1 MSRLMTN
8 RRRWLLLLLAVV
20 MVAVLAGCAPQNAH
34 LATTTENM
42 KDSNSWWTANV
53 VYYFSLVLDTFA
65 KWFNG
70 AYGVAILIM
79 VLIVR
84 TLILP
89 LTLKQVKSSKAM
101 QAIQPQLQKI
111 REQYKDNPELQQQE
125 TMKLFQEHKVNP
137 MAGCFP
143 LIIQMPVFI
152 ALYNSIYYNSAI
164 REHSFLWLQLGEPDK
179 LFILPAVAALTTF
192 IQTKMMSSVNP
203 QGMQGPMAFMMW
215 VYPILIFVMAY
226 NFAAALP
233 LYWIFS
239 NLYTIAQNFF
249 IYRKKDPALAAAAV
263 TAGGGGGS
271 SSGSGNKKRG
281 GSNLKAGHPGKGAKE
296 AKKSK

>member
-1 MSRLMTN
+1 MSRITN
-8 RRRWLLLLLAVV
+8 NKRKWLLLILAIGL
-20 MVAVLAGCAPQNAH
+20 MTLLAGCGTQSADFSS
-34 LATTTENM
+34 TTEDM
-42 KDSNSWWTANV
+42 AKSGSWWTANV
-53 VYYFSLVLDTFA
+53 VYYFSLALDTFA
-65 KWFNG
+65 EWFGG
-70 AYGVAILIM
+70 AYGLAILVM

-101 QAIQPQLQKI
+101 QAIQPQIQKI
-111 REQYKDNPELQQQE
+111 KETYKDNPEKQQQE
-125 TMKLFQEHKVNP
+125 TMKLFQENKVNP

-152 ALYNSIYYNSAI
+152 ALYNSIYHNSAI

-179 LFILPAVAALTTF
+179 WYILPIVAAITTF
-192 IQTKMMSSVNP
+192 IQTKMMSSINP
-203 QGMQGPMAFMMW
+203 GGAQGPMKFMMF
-215 VYPILIFVMAY
+215 VYPILIFVMAM

-239 NLYTIAQNFF
+239 NLYTIAQNYF
-249 IYRKKDPALAAAAV
+249 IYRKKEPVLV
-263 TAGGGGGS
+263 TTNVSTGS
-271 SSGSGNKKRG
+271 STPGKSKKG

>member
-1 MSRLMTN
+1 MSRMMTN
-8 RRRWLLLLLAVV
+8 KKKWVLLILAIGL
-20 MVAVLAGCAPQNAH
+20 MAILAGCGTQNVN
-34 LATTTENM
+34 LATTTESM
-42 KDSNSWWTANV
+42 RESGSWWTANV
-53 VYYFSLVLDTFA
+53 VYYFSLALDTFA
-65 KWFNG
+65 KWFDG
-70 AYGVAILIM
+70 AYGIAILIM

-101 QAIQPQLQKI
+101 QAIQPEMQKI
-111 REQYKDNPELQQQE
+111 REMYKDNPEQQQQE
-125 TMKLFQEHKVNP
+125 TMKLFQENKVNP

-164 REHSFLWLQLGEPDK
+164 RDHSFLWLQLGEPDK
-179 LFILPAVAALTTF
+179 LYILPVLAALTTY
-192 IQTKMMSSVNP
+192 IQTKMMSSMNP
-203 QGMQGPMAFMMW
+203 SSMQGPMKFMMFI
-215 VYPILIFVMAY
+215 YPVLIFVMARS
-226 NFAAALP
+226 FAAALP

-249 IYRKKDPALAAAAV
+249 IYRNKDGQPAAV
-263 TAGGGGGS
+263 AVVNAGVS
-271 SSGSGNKKRG
+271 SSNKKRG

>member
-8 RRRWLLLLLAVV
+8 RRRWLLLLLAVGLIT
-20 MVAVLAGCAPQNAH
+20 VLAGCGTQNANM
-34 LATTTENM
+34 ATTTESM
-42 KDSNSWWTANV
+42 KEGSWWTANV
-53 VYYFSLVLDTFA
+53 VYYFSYALDTFA
-65 KWFNG
+65 EWFNG
-70 AYGVAILIM
+70 EYGLAILIL

-111 REQYKDNPELQQQE
+111 REQYKDNPEQQQQE

-152 ALYNSIYYNSAI
+152 ALYNSIFYNSAI

-179 LFILPAVAALTTF
+179 LFILPAIAALTTF
-192 IQTKMMSSVNP
+192 IQTKMMSNVNP
-203 QGMQGPMAFMMW
+203 AGMQGPMAFMMW
-215 VYPILIFVMAY
+215 VYPVLIFVMAY

-239 NLYTIAQNFF
+239 NLYTIGQNFF
-249 IYRKKDPALAAAAV
+249 IYRKKDPVVAV
-263 TAGGGGGS
+263 AGVESGTAS
-271 SSGSGNKKRG
+271 SSNKKRG
-281 GSNLKAGHPGKGAKE
+281 GSNLKAGHPGGRGAKE

>member
-1 MSRLMTN
+1 MSRILKN
-8 RRRWLLLLLAVV
+8 KRIWLLLSLAVGV
-20 MVAVLAGCAPQNAH
+20 MIFLSGCGSQGAGA
-34 LATTTENM
+34 ATTTEDM
-42 KDSNSWWTANV
+42 RTSGSWWTRNV
-53 VYYFSLVLDTFA
+53 VYYFSWALDTFA
-65 KWFNG
+65 DWFNG
-70 AYGVAILIM
+70 EYGLAILVL

-101 QAIQPQLQKI
+101 QAIQPQVQKI
-111 REQYKDNPELQQQE
+111 REQYKDNPEKMQQE
-125 TMKLFQEHKVNP
+125 TMKLFQENKVNP

-179 LFILPAVAALTTF
+179 MFILPAIAAITTF
-192 IQTKMMSSVNP
+192 IQTKMMSSMNP
-203 QGMQGPMAFMMW
+203 GGMQGPMQFMMF
-215 VYPILIFVMAY
+215 VYPILIFIMSY

-233 LYWIFS
+233 LYWVYS

-249 IYRKKDPALAAAAV
+249 IYRNKKEPVLAADTGAAV
-263 TAGGGGGS
+263 SGS
-271 SSGSGNKKRG
+271 SGKKKG
-281 GSNLKAGHPGKGAKE
+281 GSNLKAGHPGKGAKG